1 MSAKILSIY
10 SGMSIAQQGEVFKR
24 IKDKAKQKR
33 QAKGAKNET
42 INSRD

>member
-33 QAKGAKNET
+33 QAKEKNNAT

>member
-10 SGMSIAQQGEVFKR
+10 SGMNIAQQSEVFKR

-33 QAKGAKNET
+33 QAKGAKNAT